1 MIGSRNK
8 SISSNKSDMNAL
20 QQYIDLYDECREVL
34 EQQSPALLNMVRR
47 TAREQLATARLPRK
61 GSEDYEATDL
71 EAVFAHD
78 YGVNVNR
85 LPFEADPGETF
96 HCDVPNLSTC
106 LYYSSNDAF
115 HSSATAE
122 RNIGQVV
129 VEPFSMAAVDYPE
142 LMADYY
148 GKIAKMGDPT
158 VALNSLLVQD
168 GLLIYVPDGVVA
180 ERPIQ
185 LVNIFNAALDMMV
198 QRRLLIVVGKN
209 AAIKL
214 LACDHTQSPD
224 YSYLN
229 NQVVEIV
236 AMQGATLDYY
246 DMEESTP
253 KTNRVS
259 SIYVEQHEGSNVLI
273 DGITLTNG
281 FTRNNYHVEV
291 NGEHAETHL
300 LGMTIASGEQ
310 HVDSHTFISHNA
322 PRCHSNEM
330 FKYVLND
337 NAVGAFAGKILVQP
351 GCPRVEA
358 YQGNR
363 NLCGA
368 PTAKMYTKPQ
378 LEIYTDDVMCSHGS
392 AVGQLDE
399 EALFYMRTRGI
410 GIDEARRLLMQ
421 AFVADV
427 IDGVRL
433 DALKDRLHYLVE
445 KRFAGTL
452 SNCACCSQACRP
464 AK

>member
-122 RNIGQVV
+122 HNIGQVV

-224 YSYLN
+224 YRYLN

-452 SNCACCSQACRP
+452 SNCAGCLAAC
-464 AK
+464 KKN

>member
-1 MIGSRNK
+1 
-8 SISSNKSDMNAL
+8 MNAL
-20 QQYIDLYDECREVL
+20 QQYIDLYDESREVF
-34 EQQSPALLNMVRR
+34 EQQSPDLLNALRR
-47 TAREQLATARLPRK
+47 EARELLQDARLPRK

-71 EAVFAHD
+71 ESAFAHD

-85 LPFEADPGETF
+85 LPFDVDPENTF
-96 HCDVPNLSTC
+96 HCDVPNMSTC

-122 RNIGQVV
+122 RNIGKVV
-129 VEPFSMAAVDYPE
+129 VEPFCMAVDDYPE
-142 LMADYY
+142 LMKAYY
-148 GKIAKMGDPT
+148 GKLARMSDPT
-158 VALNSLLVQD
+158 VALNTLLVQD
-168 GLLIYVPDGVVA
+168 GLFIYVPDGVVA

-209 AAIKL
+209 ASLKL

-224 YSYLN
+224 YQYLN
-229 NQVVEIV
+229 NQVIEIV
-236 AMQGATLDYY
+236 ALEGSTLDFY

-253 KTNRVS
+253 LTRRVS
-259 SIYVEQHEGSNVLI
+259 SIYVDQREGSNVLI
-273 DGITLTNG
+273 DGITLING

-322 PRCHSNEM
+322 PRCNSNEM

-337 NAVGAFAGKILVQP
+337 NAVGAFAGKILVKP
-351 GCPRVEA
+351 NCPRVEA

-399 EALFYMRTRGI
+399 DALFYMRTRGI
-410 GIDEARRLLMQ
+410 GIAEARRLLMQ

-433 DALKDRLHYLVE
+433 DALRDRLHYLVE

-452 SNCACCSQACRP
+452 SNCAGCMAAC
-464 AK
+464 KKNQE

>member
-1 MIGSRNK
+1 
-8 SISSNKSDMNAL
+8 MNAL
-20 QQYIDLYDECREVL
+20 KQYIDLYDECRTLIER
-34 EQQSPALLNMVRR
+34 QSPALLNTLREH
-47 TAREQLATARLPRK
+47 AREKLETARLPRK
-61 GSEDYEATDL
+61 GCEDYEATDL

-78 YGVNVNR
+78 YGVNINR
-85 LPFEADPGETF
+85 LPFDADPGETF
-96 HCDVPNLSTC
+96 HCDVPNMSTC

-129 VEPFSMAAVDYPE
+129 VEPFSMAAVDHPE
-142 LMADYY
+142 LMNAHY
-148 GKIAKMGDPT
+148 GRLANLDNPT
-158 VALNSLLVQD
+158 TALNSLLVQD
-168 GLLIYVPDGVVA
+168 GLLIYVPDGVAA

-209 AAIKL
+209 ASVKI

-224 YSYLN
+224 YNYLN
-229 NQVVEIV
+229 NQVIEIV
-236 AMQGATLDYY
+236 AMQGSTIDFY

-253 KTNRVS
+253 KTHRVS
-259 SIYVEQHEGSNVLI
+259 SIYVDQHEGSNVLI
-273 DGITLTNG
+273 DGITLVNG

-291 NGEHAETHL
+291 NGEHAETQL

-337 NAVGAFAGKILVQP
+337 NAVGAFAGKILVKSN
-351 GCPRVEA
+351 CPRVEA

-363 NLCGA
+363 NLCGS

-452 SNCACCSQACRP
+452 SNCAGCMQACRP
-464 AK
+464 NNK

>member
-1 MIGSRNK
+1 
-8 SISSNKSDMNAL
+8 MNAL
-20 QQYIDLYDECREVL
+20 QQYIDLYDANREFI
-34 EQQSPALLNMVRR
+34 EQQSPALLNMSRR
-47 TAREQLATARLPRK
+47 EAREQLATARLPRK
-61 GSEDYEATDL
+61 GSEDYEASDL

-85 LPFEADPGETF
+85 LPFDADPSNTF
-96 HCDVPNLSTC
+96 HCDVPNMSTC

-142 LMADYY
+142 LMASYY
-148 GKIAKMGDPT
+148 GKLANLSDPT

-168 GLLIYVPDGVVA
+168 GLFIYVPDGVVA

-198 QRRLLIVVGKN
+198 QRRLLIIVGKN
-209 AAIKL
+209 ASIKL

-224 YSYLN
+224 YHYLN
-229 NQVVEIV
+229 NQVIEIV
-236 AMQGATLDYY
+236 AMSGSHVDFY
-246 DMEESTP
+246 DLEESTP
-253 KTNRVS
+253 KTSRVS
-259 SIYVEQHEGSNVLI
+259 SVYVDQHEGSNVLI
-273 DGITLTNG
+273 DGITLITG

-322 PRCHSNEM
+322 PRCNSNEM

-351 GCPRVEA
+351 NCPRVEA

-399 EALFYMRTRGI
+399 DALFYMRTRGI

-452 SNCACCSQACRP
+452 SNCAGCMAACRP
-464 AK
+464 TE

>member
-1 MIGSRNK
+1 
-8 SISSNKSDMNAL
+8 MNAL
-20 QQYIDLYDECREVL
+20 KQYIDLYDENRDL
-34 EQQSPALLNMVRR
+34 IEQQSPALLNKLRR
-47 TAREQLATARLPRK
+47 EAREHLEDARLPRK
-61 GSEDYEATDL
+61 GSEDFEASDL
-71 EAVFAHD
+71 EAVFSRD

-96 HCDVPNLSTC
+96 HCDVPNMSTC

-122 RNIGQVV
+122 RNIGKVV
-129 VEPFSMAAVDYPE
+129 VEPFSMAAFDYPE
-142 LMADYY
+142 LMDAYY
-148 GKIAKMGDPT
+148 GKLARMSDPT

-168 GLLIYVPDGVVA
+168 GLFIYVPDGVVA

-198 QRRLLIVVGKN
+198 QRRLLIIVGKN
-209 AAIKL
+209 AGIKL

-224 YSYLN
+224 YHYLN
-229 NQVVEIV
+229 NQVIEIV
-236 AMQGATLDYY
+236 AMQDSRVDFY

-253 KTNRVS
+253 KNNRVS
-259 SIYVEQHEGSNVLI
+259 SIYVDQHEGSNVLI

-322 PRCHSNEM
+322 PRCNSNEM

-337 NAVGAFAGKILVQP
+337 KAVGAFAGKILVKP
-351 GCPRVEA
+351 NCPRVEA

-363 NLCGA
+363 NLCGD

-410 GIDEARRLLMQ
+410 GVDEARRLLMQ

-452 SNCACCSQACRP
+452 SNCAGCLAAC
-464 AK
+464 KNS

>member
-1 MIGSRNK
+1 
-8 SISSNKSDMNAL
+8 MNAL
-20 QQYIDLYDECREVL
+20 KQYIDLYDETRELL
-34 EQQSPALLNMVRR
+34 EQQSPALLNKVRR
-47 TAREQLATARLPRK
+47 EARERIEGARLPRR

-85 LPFEADPGETF
+85 LPFEADPLTTF
-96 HCDVPNLSTC
+96 HCDVPNMSTC

-142 LMADYY
+142 LMTDHY
-148 GKIAKMGDPT
+148 GRLARLSDPT

-168 GLLIYVPDGVVA
+168 GLFIYVPDGVVA

-198 QRRLLIVVGKN
+198 QRRLLIIVGRN
-209 AAIKL
+209 ASIKL
-214 LACDHTQSPD
+214 LTCDHTQSPD
-224 YSYLN
+224 YQYLN

-236 AMQGATLDYY
+236 ALPGSTLDYY

-259 SIYVEQHEGSNVLI
+259 SIYVDQHEGSNVLI

-322 PRCHSNEM
+322 PRCTSNEM

-363 NLCGA
+363 NLCSA

-392 AVGQLDE
+392 AIGQLDE

-427 IDGVRL
+427 IDGVSM

-452 SNCACCSQACRP
+452 SNCAGCLAAC
-464 AK
+464 KNS

>member
-224 YSYLN
+224 YRYLN

-363 NLCGA
+363 NLCSA

-452 SNCACCSQACRP
+452 SNCAGCLAAC
-464 AK
+464 KKN

>member
-1 MIGSRNK
+1 MTGSRNK

-85 LPFEADPGETF
+85 LPFEADPGEAF

-148 GKIAKMGDPT
+148 GKIAKRSDPT

-224 YSYLN
+224 YRYLN

-452 SNCACCSQACRP
+452 SNCAGCLAAC
-464 AK
+464 KNS

>member
-1 MIGSRNK
+1 MTGSRNK

-47 TAREQLATARLPRK
+47 AAREQLATARLPRK

-148 GKIAKMGDPT
+148 GKIAKMNDPT

-253 KTNRVS
+253 KTSRVS

-452 SNCACCSQACRP
+452 SNCAGCLAAC
-464 AK
+464 KKN

>member
-1 MIGSRNK
+1 
-8 SISSNKSDMNAL
+8 MNAL
-20 QQYIDLYDECREVL
+20 KQYIDLYDESREAF
-34 EQQSPALLNMVRR
+34 EQQSPDVLNAVRR
-47 TAREQLATARLPRK
+47 TAREHLEDARLPRK
-61 GSEDYEATDL
+61 GSEDYEASDL

-85 LPFEADPGETF
+85 LPFEADPAETF
-96 HCDVPNLSTC
+96 HCDVPNMSTC

-115 HSSATAE
+115 HSSAAAE

-129 VEPFSMAAVDYPE
+129 VEPFSIAADDHRDLMAAH
-142 LMADYY
+142 Y
-148 GKIAKMGDPT
+148 GRLARLEDPT

-168 GLLIYVPDGVVA
+168 GLFIYVPDGVVA

-198 QRRLLIVVGKN
+198 QRRLLIIVGKN
-209 AAIKL
+209 ATVKL
-214 LACDHTQSPD
+214 LACDHTQSSD
-224 YSYLN
+224 YHYLN

-236 AMQGATLDYY
+236 AMEGASVDYY

-253 KTNRVS
+253 LTHRVS

-291 NGEHAETHL
+291 NGEHAETQL

-337 NAVGAFAGKILVQP
+337 NAVGAFAGKILVKP
-351 GCPRVEA
+351 NCPRVEA

-452 SNCACCSQACRP
+452 SNCAGCLAACKRS
-464 AK
+464 

>member
-148 GKIAKMGDPT
+148 GKIAKMSDPT

-185 LVNIFNAALDMMV
+185 LVNIFNAALAMMV

-224 YSYLN
+224 YRYLN

-452 SNCACCSQACRP
+452 SNCAGCLAAC
-464 AK
+464 KKN

>member
-1 MIGSRNK
+1 
-8 SISSNKSDMNAL
+8 MNAL
-20 QQYIDLYDECREVL
+20 KQYIDLYDETRELL
-34 EQQSPALLNMVRR
+34 EQQSPALLNKVRR
-47 TAREQLATARLPRK
+47 EARERIEGARLPRR

-85 LPFEADPGETF
+85 LPFEADPLTTF
-96 HCDVPNLSTC
+96 HCDVPNMSTC

-142 LMADYY
+142 LMTDHY
-148 GKIAKMGDPT
+148 GRLARLSDPT

-168 GLLIYVPDGVVA
+168 GLFIYVPDGVVA

-198 QRRLLIVVGKN
+198 QRRLLIIVGRN
-209 AAIKL
+209 ASIKL
-214 LACDHTQSPD
+214 LTCDHTQSPD
-224 YSYLN
+224 YQYLN

-236 AMQGATLDYY
+236 ALPGSTLDYY

-259 SIYVEQHEGSNVLI
+259 SIYVDQHEGSNVLI

-322 PRCHSNEM
+322 PRCTSNEM

-363 NLCGA
+363 NLCSA

-392 AVGQLDE
+392 AIGQLDE

-452 SNCACCSQACRP
+452 SNCAGCLVAC
-464 AK
+464 KNS

>member
-224 YSYLN
+224 YRYLN

-236 AMQGATLDYY
+236 AMQGAMLDYY

-253 KTNRVS
+253 KTSRVS

-452 SNCACCSQACRP
+452 SNCAGCLTAC
-464 AK
+464 KKN

>member
-1 MIGSRNK
+1 
-8 SISSNKSDMNAL
+8 MNAL
-20 QQYIDLYDECREVL
+20 KQYIDLYDETRELL
-34 EQQSPALLNMVRR
+34 EQQSPALLNKVRR
-47 TAREQLATARLPRK
+47 EARERIEGARLPRR

-85 LPFEADPGETF
+85 LPFEADPLTTF
-96 HCDVPNLSTC
+96 HCDLPNMSTC

-142 LMADYY
+142 LMTDHY
-148 GKIAKMGDPT
+148 GRLARLSDPT

-168 GLLIYVPDGVVA
+168 GLFIYVPDGVVA

-198 QRRLLIVVGKN
+198 QRRLLIIVGRN
-209 AAIKL
+209 ASIKL
-214 LACDHTQSPD
+214 LTCDHTQSPD
-224 YSYLN
+224 YQYLN

-236 AMQGATLDYY
+236 ALPGSTLDYY

-259 SIYVEQHEGSNVLI
+259 SIYVDQHEGSNVLI

-322 PRCHSNEM
+322 PRCTSNEM

-363 NLCGA
+363 NLCSA

-392 AVGQLDE
+392 AIGQLDE

-427 IDGVRL
+427 IDGVRM

-452 SNCACCSQACRP
+452 SNCAGCLAAC
-464 AK
+464 KNS

>member
-1 MIGSRNK
+1 
-8 SISSNKSDMNAL
+8 
-20 QQYIDLYDECREVL
+20 
-34 EQQSPALLNMVRR
+34 
-47 TAREQLATARLPRK
+47 
-61 GSEDYEATDL
+61 
-71 EAVFAHD
+71 
-78 YGVNVNR
+78 
-85 LPFEADPGETF
+85 
-96 HCDVPNLSTC
+96 
-106 LYYSSNDAF
+106 
-115 HSSATAE
+115 
-122 RNIGQVV
+122 V
-129 VEPFSMAAVDYPE
+129 VEPFSMAAVDYPD
-142 LMADYY
+142 LMTAYY
-148 GKIAKMGDPT
+148 GQLAPMSDPT

-168 GLLIYVPDGVVA
+168 GLFIYVPDGVVA

-185 LVNIFNAALDMMV
+185 LVNIFNAALDMMA
-198 QRRLLIVVGKN
+198 QRRLLIIVGKN
-209 AAIKL
+209 AAVKL
-214 LACDHTQSPD
+214 LACDHTQSAD
-224 YSYLN
+224 YRYLS
-229 NQVVEIV
+229 NQVIEIV
-236 AMQGATLDYY
+236 AMQGATVDYY

-253 KTNRVS
+253 GTSRVS
-259 SIYVEQHEGSNVLI
+259 SIYVDQHEGSNVLI

-291 NGEHAETHL
+291 NGEHAETQL

-310 HVDSHTFISHNA
+310 HVDSHTFISHNM

-337 NAVGAFAGKILVQP
+337 NAVGAFAGKILVKP

-421 AFVADV
+421 AFVANV

-452 SNCACCSQACRP
+452 SNCSGCLAACRN
-464 AK
+464 